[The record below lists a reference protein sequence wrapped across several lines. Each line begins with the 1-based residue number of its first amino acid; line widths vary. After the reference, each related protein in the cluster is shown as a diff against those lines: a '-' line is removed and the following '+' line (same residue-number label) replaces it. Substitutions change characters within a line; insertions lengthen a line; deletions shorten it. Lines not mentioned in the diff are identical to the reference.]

1 MDAITDVFFDYISVR
16 TFWRVLLF
24 MHFVTAIALL
34 TATTLQT
41 VAVLMP
47 VRQAAGNFVSRV
59 RATPAASYVKPI
71 VLLYVPN
78 FLIGCWIY
86 IKYRTYVRIPMEQ
99 LGYWW
104 TVGTFE
110 FKEHVMTMGVAL
122 LPAYWYFWR
131 QPLTEQFATTRK
143 WLVVFLAFSVWY
155 AFLVGHVANDFRG
168 VGA

>member
-24 MHFVTAIALL
+24 MHFATAVALL

-47 VRQAAGNFVSRV
+47 VRQAAGNFVGRV
-59 RATPAASYVKPI
+59 RATPAASYVIPI
-71 VLLYVPN
+71 VFLYVPN
-78 FLIGCWIY
+78 FLIGCWVY

-99 LGYWW
+99 FGHWW

-110 FKEHVMTMGVAL
+110 FKEHIVSMGMGL
-122 LPAYWYFWR
+122 LPAYWYVWR
-131 QPLTEQFATTRK
+131 QPLLEAYAGARK
-143 WLVVFLAFSVWY
+143 WLTIFLAVTVWY

-168 VGA
+168 VGS

>member
-1 MDAITDVFFDYISVR
+1 MDAITDAFFDYISVR

-24 MHFVTAIALL
+24 MHFATAIALL
-34 TATTLQT
+34 AATTLQT
-41 VAVLMP
+41 VAILMP
-47 VRQAAGNFVSRV
+47 VRQAAGNFVNRV
-59 RATPAASYVKPI
+59 RATPAASYVTPI
-71 VLLYVPN
+71 VFLYALN
-78 FLIGCWIY
+78 FLIGCW
-86 IKYRTYVRIPMEQ
+86 V
-99 LGYWW
+99 
-104 TVGTFE
+104 
-110 FKEHVMTMGVAL
+110 KEHVMTMGVAL